1 MLHARAGR
9 EGRGVMSNHFRKY
22 LASFFKREWTLSD
35 YPLRFSHQENPDNDP
50 RMPSWVATIW
60 GMQLVGTGATKDAAR
75 IELQA
80 RFDAYKSERPLPR
93 PGTRAPIQFAD
104 TAQVDR
110 HGDFAF
116 DFVER
121 TVGVRPFFL
130 SDQSSL
136 SDFEGVTPTA
146 DVRAKI
152 FEEFGVSEISET
164 EPLWKLLDRAASA
177 RDRR

>member
-1 MLHARAGR
+1 
-9 EGRGVMSNHFRKY
+9 MSDHFRKY
-22 LASFFKREWTLSD
+22 LASFFKREWTLDD
-35 YPLRFSHQENPDNDP
+35 YPLSFRHQENPDGHPN
-50 RMPSWVATIW
+50 MPSWIAMIW
-60 GMQLVGTGATKDAAR
+60 GMQLMGTGPTKEAAR
-75 IELQA
+75 LDLQA

-104 TAQVDR
+104 TKEIDR

-121 TVGVRPFFL
+121 VFGISPFFL

-136 SDFEGVTPTA
+136 SDFDGVIPMEE
-146 DVRAKI
+146 VHAKI
-152 FEEFGVSEISET
+152 LAEFGVQDVSKT
-164 EPLWKLLDRAASA
+164 EPLWKLLDRAVAA